1 MGGFTGHRVH
11 DDPEMRF
18 FFNYHCGRNLLQ
30 THQQIIRTGYQ
41 QTGRMQLRWKGRLWL
56 HMFPEIQTLFSFC
69 VFFLELTFSHGG
81 CCCPCRSGFFS
92 FTVIE
97 SKHEL
102 ISYEISS
109 SGKFSCNHNMETV
122 TYHTQVTDCKFEKK
136 NLCSFFN
143 VKTIS
148 ECDMLLFLYIK
159 SINFNKYVFH
169 HHKLSSTSG
178 LVAHSIE
185 NN

>member
-1 MGGFTGHRVH
+1 MVGVAAHAVL
-11 DDPEMRF
+11 F
-18 FFNYHCGRNLLQ
+18 FFL
-30 THQQIIRTGYQ
+30 
-41 QTGRMQLRWKGRLWL
+41 
-56 HMFPEIQTLFSFC
+56 
-69 VFFLELTFSHGG
+69 
-81 CCCPCRSGFFS
+81 

-169 HHKLSSTSG
+169 HHKLSCTSG